1 MDIMMQVLQ
10 RLQEDWAIKLAIS
23 CIVSITVQEHAQI
36 FVAFS
41 WLVAADLITKWLSLS
56 RQCLIDHGTESPTFW
71 QALWG
76 IRTARRLGY
85 IRSEEM
91 RSRFAHKILTYI
103 GVVTSSLVLDFLLMS
118 AHLPAFAAN
127 LTIGYLATT
136 EFISIL
142 ENMQR
147 SGVEEADGLV
157 TLVKRRGG
165 LGKKGD

>member
-1 MDIMMQVLQ
+1 M
-10 RLQEDWAIKLAIS
+10 
-23 CIVSITVQEHAQI
+23 
-36 FVAFS
+36 
-41 WLVAADLITKWLSLS
+41 
-56 RQCLIDHGTESPTFW
+56 
-71 QALWG
+71 
-76 IRTARRLGY
+76 ARRLGY

-91 RSRFAHKILTYI
+91 RKRFTHKILTYI

-147 SGVEEADGLV
+147 SGVEETEGLV

-165 LGKKGD
+165 LGKKKKGE

>member
-1 MDIMMQVLQ
+1 MMQVLQ
-10 RLQEDWAIKLAIS
+10 RLQEDWAIKVVIS

-36 FVAFS
+36 FVAFA
-41 WLVAADLITKWLSLS
+41 WLVAVDLVTKWLALS
-56 RQCLIDHGTESPTFW
+56 RQCLVDHGTESPTLW
-71 QALWG
+71 QAVCG
-76 IRTARRLGY
+76 IRLARRLGY

-91 RSRFAHKILTYI
+91 RKRFTHKILTYI
-103 GVVTSSLVLDFLLMS
+103 GVVTSSLVMDFLQVR

-147 SGVEEADGLV
+147 SGVEEAGGLV
-157 TLVKRRGG
+157 AIVKKRGG
-165 LGKKGD
+165 LGTKKKGE